1 MSISVE
7 EAIRI
12 LDPETSAD
20 AIAEIDIMLA
30 LTEINRLRKLMKPVQ
45 LLVM

>member
-1 MSISVE
+1 MSMSIE

-20 AIAEIDIMLA
+20 AIAEMNIMLA
-30 LTEINRLRKLMKPVQ
+30 LTEISRLRKSMKLVK